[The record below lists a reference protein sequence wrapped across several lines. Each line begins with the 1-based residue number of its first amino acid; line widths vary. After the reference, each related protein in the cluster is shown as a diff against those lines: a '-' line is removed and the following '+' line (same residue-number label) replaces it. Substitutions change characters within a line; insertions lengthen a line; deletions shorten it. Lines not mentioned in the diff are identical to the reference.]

1 MSATSLRERAIQR
14 GRLLERIALQRDAL
28 RVSSAPLCTALHAAD
43 AALEGAE
50 RSRRWIARNPIAVG
64 VGVLVFV
71 IWRPKGAFKLVSKG
85 LIGWRTWRALRQTL
99 ASVIA

>member
-1 MSATSLRERAIQR
+1 MSGTSLRDRAIRR
-14 GRLLERIALQRDAL
+14 GRLLERIAQQREAL
-28 RVSSAPLCTALHAAD
+28 RVSSAPLCDALHTAD
-43 AALEGAE
+43 RALEGAE
-50 RSRRWIARNPIAVG
+50 RTRRWIAQNPLAVG